1 MNNYNSNSN
10 IESNININN
19 NNNKNNS
26 SNNNGY
32 LNNPSDQDLHSL
44 HHKNANSTDI
54 PRDNDADVEDRSQHE
69 EEEDDDEVLELDD
82 DHSPRGHNLIHS
94 HQQFQQQQSQQ
105 QRQYQHQQHLQQMQ
119 QQTHTSP
126 NNNSIHHTTNHQHLD
141 HSENII
147 LRKSSFDYND
157 YNQTNL
163 TTQPQLS
170 TSLSNSKTS
179 SNLLNNSN
187 LLNTSRNQSLKQY
200 NTSNSNEDNNHN
212 IGVQNETQRNIQF
225 TNHVHPYTTNSH
237 HTLNSQQQQQQ
248 QKHHVNSENSG
259 SVVSHQHTLQSN
271 SISLPSHSQNQLAM
285 NLNNAQPDNFPTLYS
300 SSTHSPGNQIR
311 DTQLTHS
318 STPDSSHTTPH
329 DHHQNH
335 QQQQQ
340 QRQQKQQT
348 EIQNKVTKAKRTNKP
363 GAKFGAKKKS
373 WVWNWFFQDHMDT
386 NKATC
391 KKCNKLIIR
400 LPNDKSSPKKLIEHL
415 KTHKITRSTIEHTPT
430 SNNVRSVNEDTSPF
444 QIDSITEVSGNDTD
458 IKDSPNQT
466 MKDEA
471 VNIYDK
477 PVRLKRS
484 SDDSGTNVDNKKS
497 RTSSVENNKDR
508 DSYSSL
514 NFQRDVI
521 DFLKENKLP
530 IKTIKSKS
538 FRKLILNLKP
548 SAVKELDDLDNFYS
562 SFIEIFNYSKE
573 NVSSS
578 KENGDSNDGK
588 KGGDDDDDDIEEED
602 EESDGSTIGYHDKID
617 GNIYKSADDEEE
629 LNYNK

>member
-1 MNNYNSNSN
+1 MNNYNSNGN
-10 IESNININN
+10 IESNINNNINN
-19 NNNKNNS
+19 NNNN

-32 LNNPSDQDLHSL
+32 LNNTSDQDLHSL

-94 HQQFQQQQSQQ
+94 HQQFQQQQLQQ

-141 HSENII
+141 HSENIR

-163 TTQPQLS
+163 TTEPQLS

-179 SNLLNNSN
+179 SNLLNPS
-187 LLNTSRNQSLKQY
+187 NQSLKQY
-200 NTSNSNEDNNHN
+200 SNNNSNEDNNHN
-212 IGVQNETQRNIQF
+212 IGVQNATQRNIQF

-248 QKHHVNSENSG
+248 QQKHHVNPENSG
-259 SVVSHQHTLQSN
+259 SVVSHQHTLQAN
-271 SISLPSHSQNQLAM
+271 SISLQSHQQHSQNQLAV

-318 STPDSSHTTPH
+318 STPDSLHTTPH
-329 DHHQNH
+329 DQHQNQHQNH
-335 QQQQQ
+335 QQQQNH
-340 QRQQKQQT
+340 QQKQT

-415 KTHKITRSTIEHTPT
+415 KTHRITRSTIELTPV
-430 SNNVRSVNEDTSPF
+430 SNNLRSMNEDTSPF
-444 QIDSITEVSGNDTD
+444 QIDSITELSGNDTD

-466 MKDEA
+466 IKDEG

-484 SDDSGTNVDNKKS
+484 SDDSGTNVDYKKS
-497 RTSSVENNKDR
+497 RTSSVENNNNKDR

-514 NFQRDVI
+514 NFQRDII

-562 SFIEIFNYSKE
+562 SFIEIFNYSKG
-573 NVSSS
+573 
-578 KENGDSNDGK
+578 NGDSNDGK
-588 KGGDDDDDDIEEED
+588 KDIDDDDDEEEE
-602 EESDGSTIGYHDKID
+602 EESDVSTIDYDGKVE
-617 GNIYKSADDEEE
+617 GNIYKSAGEEEE
-629 LNYNK
+629 LIYNK